1 MWVKLPL
8 GDLNPNP
15 CPPYPTNTYTCR
27 VTIASKMCG
36 GVIYIYIILVHL
48 LKRNLLSLTLMSI
61 YKYFLNCYK

>member
-36 GVIYIYIILVHL
+36 GVIYIYIYI
-48 LKRNLLSLTLMSI
+48 
-61 YKYFLNCYK
+61 

>member
-27 VTIASKMCG
+27 VTIASRMCD
-36 GVIYIYIILVHL
+36 GVIYIYI
-48 LKRNLLSLTLMSI
+48 SI
-61 YKYFLNCYK
+61 ISSFVKKELIISHFNEYI

>member
-1 MWVKLPL
+1 MYMWVKLPL

-36 GVIYIYIILVHL
+36 GVIYIYNISSFVKKELIISHF
-48 LKRNLLSLTLMSI
+48 NEYI
-61 YKYFLNCYK
+61 